1 MDSGSKYVEEA
12 VTNPVNVSTP
22 AYRLT
27 EGLICQKKKIQN
39 FYTNIRIVCNKY
51 FI

>member
-12 VTNPVNVSTP
+12 VTDPVNVSTP

-27 EGLICQKKKIQN
+27 EGLICQKKNENLYKYQN
-39 FYTNIRIVCNKY
+39 SLQ
-51 FI
+51 